1 MQINIDFE
9 VVGEHLLYPALKVL
23 ETCKHYR
30 NCSGY
35 SDSNHLRVGI
45 ERVIQNE
52 KSGRRW
58 LLKCRLSRGI
68 KVEVRNFFKAL
79 ESTRRTRMVKDVAE
93 KVRGEVDDRSCGT
106 QLDELAK
113 HRELDGFAIYATD
126 GHVHAAA
133 SHEKQIGGKIR
144 AISHI
149 YSLNLRSHSLA
160 HISLTT
166 PATGKKKEH
175 EICTLKRIGGEALR
189 MEEAIGVKVIH
200 AYDPAIVDYRQWHR
214 WKQGRGIYIITLQK
228 SNCAL
233 KKITDMPFDAED
245 PRNTGILGDERI
257 GNTKGIRLR
266 RIRYCDP
273 ETGKIYIYI
282 TNEFSLLP
290 GLLAFIYKLRW
301 DVEKTFDQVK
311 NLFEEKKAWA
321 TSDESKI
328 QQAAFITL
336 AHNLTLML
344 ERTIEQREGIR
355 DEKAEKR
362 KAARI
367 KKATDIVEA
376 EKRTFNPLVA
386 GVRRVTKRSVQFIGW
401 LQSCLEHRTCWR
413 DAMKQLRPLME
424 AYL

>member
-9 VVGEHLLYPALKVL
+9 VVGELLLHPALKAL
-23 ETCKHYR
+23 ETCEHHR

-79 ESTRRTRMVKDVAE
+79 ESKRRTRMVKDVAE
-93 KVRGEVDDRSCGT
+93 RVRREADERSCGT
-106 QLDELAK
+106 QIDELAK
-113 HRELDGFAIYATD
+113 HRELDGFAIYASD
-126 GHVHAAA
+126 GHAHAAA
-133 SHEKQIGGKIR
+133 SHERQIGGKIR
-144 AISHI
+144 AVTHI

-189 MEEAIGVKVIH
+189 MEEATGVKVIH
-200 AYDPAIVDYRQWHR
+200 AYDPAIVDYRQWYR

-233 KKITDMPFDAED
+233 KKTSDLEFDAAD
-245 PRNTGILGDERI
+245 PRNTGVLSDEKI
-257 GNTKGIRLR
+257 GNAKGIKLR

-273 ETGKIYIYI
+273 ETGKTYIFI
-282 TNEFSLLP
+282 TNEFTLPP

-321 TSDESKI
+321 TSEESKI

-336 AHNLTLML
+336 AHNLTLMM
-344 ERTIEQREGIR
+344 EREIEHREGIR
-355 DEKAEKR
+355 DEKTEKR

-367 KKATDIVEA
+367 KNATA
-376 EKRTFNPLVA
+376 TATARNRLFNPLIA
-386 GVRRVTKRSVQFIGW
+386 SVRRVTKRSVQFIGW
-401 LQSCLEHRTCWR
+401 LQSCLEHRTRWR
-413 DAMKQLRPLME
+413 EAMEKLRPLME